1 MTQTIHTTV
10 FKAAEGGGNPCPV
23 TLFADEL
30 SYEQMLQMTKDL
42 GLESAFVLS
51 PTRPDC
57 DVRVRYFVPN
67 GELEMC
73 MHATIGCA
81 TVLVE
86 KELVKKSP
94 IIFESAFGPMN
105 VYWDKKD
112 GRVNVGVDQFLP
124 QYLESNPTAQE
135 VCDALGVT
143 EQQLGDSSIV
153 SAATSRFKLMVPI
166 KNRQI
171 LDSLNP
177 NFEYL
182 WDICDKY
189 GTTGF
194 YPFAAEKD
202 ENGTAVFYARQ
213 FPKRSGYN
221 EDPATGV
228 AASAL
233 GAYLVDN
240 NIVKAKEGWNSFTVY
255 QGFAMGRPSMIY
267 SDLLIENSK
276 IVKTRVKGNAEIVEQ
291 QSQAL

>member
-135 VCDALGVT
+135 VCDALGMPT
-143 EQQLGDSSIV
+143 
-153 SAATSRFKLMVPI
+153 VPI
-166 KNRQI
+166 EEVDTD
-171 LDSLNP
+171 LP
-177 NFEYL
+177 AH
-182 WDICDKY
+182 
-189 GTTGF
+189 
-194 YPFAAEKD
+194 YPTVEALLARADGEMSMSRMTFPHQLARVMLLEQLYRAEKI
-202 ENGTAVFYARQ
+202 
-213 FPKRSGYN
+213 
-221 EDPATGV
+221 
-228 AASAL
+228 
-233 GAYLVDN
+233 GAGERYH
-240 NIVKAKEGWNSFTVY
+240 K
-255 QGFAMGRPSMIY
+255 
-267 SDLLIENSK
+267 
-276 IVKTRVKGNAEIVEQ
+276 
-291 QSQAL
+291 